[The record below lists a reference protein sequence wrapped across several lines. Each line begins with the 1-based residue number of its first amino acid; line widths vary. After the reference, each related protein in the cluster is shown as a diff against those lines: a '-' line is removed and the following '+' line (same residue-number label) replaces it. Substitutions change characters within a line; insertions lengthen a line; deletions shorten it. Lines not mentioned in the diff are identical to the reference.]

1 MRDRYLEVT
10 YRKGRPLAAYL
21 YLPRQPGAKS
31 SRSEPVGRGML
42 ADFDD
47 SGTPIGLEITAP
59 ELVTSDELN
68 AALLHLGQPRLEPNE
83 IAPLRAA

>member
-21 YLPRQPGAKS
+21 YLPRPAGTRS
-31 SRSEPVGRGML
+31 SRTEPIGRGML

-47 SGTPIGLEITAP
+47 TGTPIGLEITAP
-59 ELVTSDELN
+59 ELITSDELN
-68 AALLHLGQPRLEPNE
+68 AALLQFGQPRLDPNE